1 MGNEQSSTPPPMS
14 SDVIEVETA
23 APVNLHPAIL
33 EGKNPICS
41 LTPIEGECRAAHSRF
56 FYDPDV
62 NTCVHFTYGGC
73 GGNDNSFEGMDEC
86 FDVCGDKNTQV
97 GDISALGYQY
107 YGYSWESNP
116 DAIRMMNNMKG
127 MYQKYLDDN
136 CPGTPSGCGSREWPE
151 EYVEYDEDEDY
162 DEDYDEEED
171 EESDEYLDSMF
182 NGSDGGNDDDD
193 NDDGDDSY
201 GAEQDFSY
209 LDDF

>member
-1 MGNEQSSTPPPMS
+1 MGNEQSSPGAPPPMS
-14 SDVIEVETA
+14 SDFTETRTAEVID
-23 APVNLHPAIL
+23 LHPAIM
-33 EGKNPICS
+33 EGKNEICS
-41 LTPIEGECRAAHSRF
+41 LIPIEGECRAAHSRF
-56 FYDPDV
+56 FYDPKI

-73 GGNDNSFEGMDEC
+73 GGNDNNFEGMDEC

-116 DAIRMMNNMKG
+116 DAVEMLEKMKG

-162 DEDYDEEED
+162 DEDYDEEEVD
-171 EESDEYLDSMF
+171 EETDEYLSSMF
-182 NGSDGGNDDDD
+182 EDGGD
-193 NDDGDDSY
+193 DDGDDSY

-209 LDDF
+209 LDDL